1 MVSACPPQRQRTR
14 VRTSAKETE
23 YPKASPLFWR
33 KTLAHFFLVVKA
45 MTSLKSLIPLRTEL
59 DPARNQSGQ
68 ALAEYLILMIL
79 VCLVSIA
86 AVRSVGGTIE
96 DKVRGIG
103 RHLESVHL
111 PSS

>member
-1 MVSACPPQRQRTR
+1 MVSACPPHRQRTR
-14 VRTSAKETE
+14 VRTSVKETE
-23 YPKASPLFWR
+23 YPRAHPLFLR

-45 MTSLKSLIPLRTEL
+45 MTSPHFKDLI
-59 DPARNQSGQ
+59 RNQSGQ

-103 RHLESVHL
+103 RHLEGVHL

>member
-14 VRTSAKETE
+14 VRTSVKETE

-33 KTLAHFFLVVKA
+33 KTLAHFFLAVKV
-45 MTSLKSLIPLRTEL
+45 MTSPHFPVLV
-59 DPARNQSGQ
+59 RNQSGQ

-86 AVRSVGGTIE
+86 AVRSVGSTIE

>member
-1 MVSACPPQRQRTR
+1 
-14 VRTSAKETE
+14 
-23 YPKASPLFWR
+23 
-33 KTLAHFFLVVKA
+33 
-45 MTSLKSLIPLRTEL
+45 MTSFKNRKVLVNEIEPK
-59 DPARNQSGQ
+59 RNEAGQ

-103 RHLESVHL
+103 RHLEGVHL

>member
-1 MVSACPPQRQRTR
+1 MVSACPPQRQRTQ
-14 VRTSAKETE
+14 VRTSVKATE
-23 YPKASPLFWR
+23 LPKRSPPIWR
-33 KTLAHFFLVVKA
+33 ESLARFFLKVKG
-45 MTSLKSLIPLRTEL
+45 MTSQKL
-59 DPARNQSGQ
+59 PAKPGPFSRSTQNRSGQ